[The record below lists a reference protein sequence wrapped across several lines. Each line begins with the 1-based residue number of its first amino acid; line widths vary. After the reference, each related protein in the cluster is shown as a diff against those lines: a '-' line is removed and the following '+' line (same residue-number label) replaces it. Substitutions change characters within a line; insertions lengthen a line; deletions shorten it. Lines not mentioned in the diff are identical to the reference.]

1 MDYPQLSLRYLQQ
14 ASRRASKL
22 GPRLKRWLV
31 GAGQVALLL
40 LVALL
45 IQWPAPVS
53 DDQLVAA
60 WPGSDLVVSH
70 WPMVLELQRTVAQA
84 HRLPLWNPYFGG
96 GLPLGADPL
105 AALFYPPTQLVYFFS
120 LRHYF
125 FLLMTLHF
133 FWAGLGTLLLARR
146 VLALPR
152 WPALVAAVSYMA
164 TPRLIS
170 HLGAGHVT
178 IMQTVCWYPWLA
190 LAAWA
195 TVRQP
200 LRWGPALA
208 FCVAMTLLAGHPQM
222 AYYGLLMLAAVSL
235 WFLLQRLRQAGRR
248 PALLSASCLLV
259 ACGLGV
265 ALAGVHLLPLQ
276 ELMRYSTRA
285 YALHPHDQITLTQF
299 LQALVNT
306 PPPGWLTWEGMI
318 APGLSVLC
326 LAAFGTASRTRKA
339 WLLVLAVMLV
349 ASLAMGQSSKV
360 YHVVQHLLPDFD
372 RFRGLARI
380 WFLGLLGIALLAGLG
395 TSTVTEA
402 LRRLSRAASL
412 GAGAL
417 LLALVVTNLTLLDQ
431 HYSQVGSVSLITTP
445 PRLALAAQQLA
456 GDGRIYSLQ
465 ENIPQLTA
473 AELELR
479 LADGADPLLV
489 GAYVQYMD
497 RAGGYYGTGYQQR
510 IPYDAPWVHP
520 DPRLLGLLH
529 VTVLV
534 SKRPLHDSHLLLV
547 GEIDGTFL
555 YRNSL
560 DAGPAYLLRPGPDGQ
575 PPSLAHY
582 QPLPATVQLLRLQ
595 DDEQSFRVTSATGGY
610 LVVATTAY
618 PGWIA
623 ILDGQRMPVQS
634 FAGLMPA
641 IRVGPGTHT
650 LSYLYRP
657 ASVLR
662 GTALSALGLL
672 TLLFWLAGWQLY
684 RRGRLPRIF
693 PRWPDRSRAA
703 PVGSASSAASPEQA
717 PSSEGEIAAS
727 LGQE

>member
-1 MDYPQLSLRYLQQ
+1 MST
-14 ASRRASKL
+14 L
-22 GPRLKRWLV
+22 GPWLKRWLV
-31 GAGQVALLL
+31 GAAQVALLL
-40 LVALL
+40 LVGLL

-84 HRLPLWNPYFGG
+84 HRFPLWNPYFGG

-105 AALFYPPTQLVYFFS
+105 AALFYPPTQLVHFFS
-120 LRHYF
+120 LRNYF
-125 FLLMTLHF
+125 FVLMTLHF

-152 WPALVAAVSYMA
+152 WPALVAAISYMA

-190 LAAWA
+190 LTTWA

-208 FCVAMTLLAGHPQM
+208 LCVAMTLLAGHPQM
-222 AYYGLLMLAAVSL
+222 AYYGLLMLATVAAWL
-235 WFLLQRLRQAGRR
+235 LLQQARQEGWR
-248 PALLSASCLLV
+248 PALFSATGLLV
-259 ACGLGV
+259 ACSLGV
-265 ALAGVHLLPLQ
+265 ALAGIHLLPLL

-285 YALHPHDQITLTQF
+285 YALHPKDQITLTQF
-299 LQALVNT
+299 LHSLVNE
-306 PPPGWLTWEGMI
+306 PPLGWITWEGMV

-326 LAAFGTASRTRKA
+326 LAVFGFVSRMRKT
-339 WLLVLAVMLV
+339 WPLVLGVVLV
-349 ASLAMGQSSKV
+349 ASLAMGQASWV
-360 YHVVQHLLPDFD
+360 YLVAHYVLPGFD

-380 WFLGLLGIALLAGLG
+380 WFLGLLGLALLAGLG
-395 TSTVTEA
+395 ASTLTQA
-402 LRRLSRAASL
+402 LRRQSRVASL
-412 GAGAL
+412 AVGVL
-417 LLALVVTNLTLLDQ
+417 LLALVATNLVLLDQ
-431 HYSQVGSVSLITTP
+431 RYSQVGSVSLITRP
-445 PRLALAAQQLA
+445 SRVALAAQQLA
-456 GDGRIYSLQ
+456 GNGRIYGVQ

-479 LADGADPLLV
+479 LADGADPLLI

-497 RAGGYYGTGYQQR
+497 RAGGYYSTGYQQR
-510 IPYDAPWVHP
+510 VPYDAPWVQP

-534 SKRPLHDSHLLLV
+534 SKRPLQDSHLLLA
-547 GEIDGTFL
+547 GKIDGTFL

-560 DAGPAYLLRPGPDGQ
+560 DAGPAYLLRPGSNGQ
-575 PPSLAHY
+575 LPSLDHY
-582 QPLPATVQLLRLQ
+582 QLLPATIQLLRLQ
-595 DDEQSFRVTSATGGY
+595 DDEQSFRETSATGGY

-623 ILDGQRMPVQS
+623 LLDGQRVPVQS

-662 GTALSALGLL
+662 GAALAALGLL
-672 TLLFWLAGWQLY
+672 TLLLWLAGWQLY
-684 RRGRLPRIF
+684 RRGRLPRMF
-693 PRWPDRSRAA
+693 PRWPHRSRAA
-703 PVGSASSAASPEQA
+703 LVGSVSSPASPEQA
-717 PSSEGEIAAS
+717 PSSEGEIATS

>member
-1 MDYPQLSLRYLQQ
+1 MGYFQLSLRHLQQ
-14 ASRRASKL
+14 ASRGVGKL
-22 GPRLKRWLV
+22 GPRLQRWLV

-45 IQWPAPVS
+45 IQWPAPAS

-105 AALFYPPTQLVYFFS
+105 AALFYPPTQLVHFFS
-120 LRHYF
+120 LRNYF
-125 FLLMTLHF
+125 FVLMTLHF

-195 TVRQP
+195 AIRQP

-208 FCVAMTLLAGHPQM
+208 VCVAMTLLAGHPQM

-235 WFLLQRLRQAGRR
+235 WFLLQRLRQTGWR
-248 PALLSASCLLV
+248 PALLSAGCLL
-259 ACGLGV
+259 AAGGLGM
-265 ALAGVHLLPLQ
+265 ALAGVHLLPLL

-285 YALHPHDQITLTQF
+285 YALHTKDQITLTQF
-299 LQALVNT
+299 LHSLVNE
-306 PPPGWLTWEGMI
+306 PPPGWLTWEDMI

-326 LAAFGTASRTRKA
+326 LAAFGTASRVRKA
-339 WLLVLAVMLV
+339 WLLALAVVLV

-360 YHVVQHLLPDFD
+360 YHVVQHFLPDFD

-380 WFLGLLGIALLAGLG
+380 WFLGLLGLALLAGLG
-395 TSTVTEA
+395 ASTLTQA

-412 GAGAL
+412 GAGVL
-417 LLALVVTNLTLLDQ
+417 LMALVATNLVLLDQ
-431 HYSQVGSVSLITTP
+431 HYSQVGSVSLITRP
-445 PRLALAAQQLA
+445 SRVALAAQQLA
-456 GDGRIYSLQ
+456 GNGRIYGVQ

-529 VTVLV
+529 VTLLV
-534 SKRPLHDSHLLLV
+534 SERPLQDSHLLLV
-547 GEIDGTFL
+547 SKIDGTFL

-560 DAGPAYLLRPGPDGQ
+560 DAGPAYLLRPGSNGQ
-575 PPSLAHY
+575 LPSLDHY
-582 QPLPATVQLLRLQ
+582 QLLPATIQLLRLQ

-623 ILDGQRMPVQS
+623 LLDGRRVPVQS
-634 FAGLMPA
+634 FTGLMPA

-657 ASVLR
+657 ASVPR
-662 GTALSALGLL
+662 GAAFSALGLL
-672 TLLFWLAGWQLY
+672 ALLLWLAGWQLY
-684 RRGRLPRIF
+684 RQGRLPRTF
-693 PRWPDRSRAA
+693 PRWPHRSRA
-703 PVGSASSAASPEQA
+703 VLVSESTSAASPAQA
-717 PSSEGEIAAS
+717 PSPEGEIATP

>member
-1 MDYPQLSLRYLQQ
+1 MCYLRLSLRHLLPVSGG
-14 ASRRASKL
+14 AKEC
-22 GPRLKRWLV
+22 GPRLRRWLI
-31 GAGQVALLL
+31 GIGQVALLL
-40 LVALL
+40 LVALAM
-45 IQWPAPVS
+45 QWPAPVNG
-53 DDQLVAA
+53 DELVAA

-70 WPMVLELQRTVAQA
+70 WPMALELQRTVAQA

-105 AALFYPPTQLVYFFS
+105 AALFYPPTQLVHFFS
-120 LRHYF
+120 LRNYF
-125 FLLMTLHF
+125 FVLMTLHF
-133 FWAGLGTLLLARR
+133 LWAGLGTLLLARR
-146 VLALPR
+146 ALGLPR

-208 FCVAMTLLAGHPQM
+208 VCVAMTLLAGHPQM
-222 AYYGLLMLAAVSL
+222 AYYGLLMLGTVSL
-235 WFLLQRLRQAGRR
+235 WLLVQQVWQSGWR
-248 PALLSASCLLV
+248 PALLSAGCLLL

-265 ALAGVHLLPLQ
+265 ALAAIHLWPLW

-285 YALHPHDQITLTQF
+285 YALHTKDQISLTQF
-299 LQALVNT
+299 LHALVDE
-306 PPPGWLTWEGMI
+306 PPLGWLTWEGMI

-326 LAAFGTASRTRKA
+326 LAVFGIASRVRKA
-339 WLLVLAVMLV
+339 WLLALGVILV
-349 ASLAMGQSSKV
+349 ASLAMGQASKV

-395 TSTVTEA
+395 AAGLTQPLQRFS
-402 LRRLSRAASL
+402 RL
-412 GAGAL
+412 AGLATGMA
-417 LLALVVTNLTLLDQ
+417 LLALVATNLVLLDQ
-431 HYSQVGSVSLITTP
+431 DYSQVGSVSLITTP
-445 PRLALAAQQLA
+445 SRVALVAQQLA
-456 GDGRIYSLQ
+456 GTGRVYGVQ
-465 ENIPQLTA
+465 ENIPQLIA
-473 AELELR
+473 AQLELR
-479 LADGADPLLV
+479 LADGADPLLI

-510 IPYDAPWVHP
+510 IPYDGPNVHP

-534 SKRPLHDSHLLLV
+534 SKRPLHDSHLLLI

-560 DAGPAYLLRPGPDGQ
+560 DAGPAYLLRPGSDGQ

-582 QPLPATVQLLRLQ
+582 QRLPATIQLLRLQ

-623 ILDGQRMPVQS
+623 VLDGQRVPVQS
-634 FAGLMPA
+634 FGGLMPA
-641 IRVGPGTHT
+641 IRIGPGTHT

-662 GTALSALGLL
+662 GAALSGLGLL
-672 TLLFWLAGWQLY
+672 ALLLWLAGWQLY
-684 RRGRLPRIF
+684 RRGRLPHLLLR
-693 PRWPDRSRAA
+693 RSGGPGAAAAGSPARAELA
-703 PVGSASSAASPEQA
+703 EQLPSPVGRE
-717 PSSEGEIAAS
+717 
-727 LGQE
+727 

>member
-1 MDYPQLSLRYLQQ
+1 M
-14 ASRRASKL
+14 
-22 GPRLKRWLV
+22 GPRQQGWLL
-31 GAGQVALLL
+31 GLGQVLL
-40 LVALL
+40 LVLVALGM
-45 IQWPAPVS
+45 QWPAPVDS
-53 DDQLVAA
+53 DQLVAA

-70 WPMVLELQRTVAQA
+70 WPMALELQRIVAQA

-105 AALFYPPTQLVYFFS
+105 AALFYPPTQLVHFFS
-120 LRHYF
+120 LRNYF
-125 FLLMTLHF
+125 FILMTLHF
-133 FWAGLGTLLLARR
+133 LWAGLGTLLLARR
-146 VLALPR
+146 VLGLPR

-190 LAAWA
+190 LAGWA

-200 LRWGPALA
+200 LRWGPALGM
-208 FCVAMTLLAGHPQM
+208 CVAMTLLAGHPQM
-222 AYYGLLMLAAVSL
+222 AYYGLLMLVTVSL
-235 WFLLQRLRQAGRR
+235 WFLWQHAWRSGWRS
-248 PALLSASCLLV
+248 ALLSAGCLLV

-265 ALAGVHLLPLQ
+265 ALAAIHLLPLL

-285 YALHPHDQITLTQF
+285 YALHPKDQISLTQF
-299 LQALVNT
+299 LHALVNE

-318 APGLSVLC
+318 SPGLSVLC
-326 LAAFGTASRTRKA
+326 LAIFGIASRVRKA
-339 WLLVLAVMLV
+339 WLLALGVVVV
-349 ASLAMGQSSKV
+349 ASLAMGQASKV
-360 YHVVQHLLPDFD
+360 YHVVQHFLPDFD

-395 TSTVTEA
+395 ASGLTQP
-402 LRRLSRAASL
+402 LQRLSRLASL
-412 GAGAL
+412 AVGVS
-417 LLALVVTNLTLLDQ
+417 LLALVATHLVLLDQ
-431 HYSQVGSVSLITTP
+431 DYSQVGSVGQITTP
-445 PRLALAAQQLA
+445 SRVALAAQQLA
-456 GDGRIYSLQ
+456 GTGRVYGLQ

-473 AELELR
+473 AQLGLR
-479 LADGADPLLV
+479 LADGADPLLI

-510 IPYDAPWVHP
+510 IPYDGPKVRP

-534 SKRPLHDSHLLLV
+534 SKRPLHDSHLLLLR
-547 GEIDGTFL
+547 EIDGTFL

-575 PPSLAHY
+575 PPSLTHY
-582 QPLPATVQLLRLQ
+582 QRLPATIQLLRLQ
-595 DDEQSFRVTSATGGY
+595 DDEQSFRVTGATGGY

-623 ILDGQRMPVQS
+623 ILDGQRVPVQS
-634 FAGLMPA
+634 FGGLMPA
-641 IRVGPGTHT
+641 IRIGPGTHT

-662 GTALSALGLL
+662 GAALSGFGLL
-672 TLLFWLAGWQLY
+672 ALLLWLIGWQLY
-684 RRGRLPRIF
+684 RRGRLPHL
-693 PRWPDRSRAA
+693 PRRPSSGPQVAVVSATPQAA
-703 PVGSASSAASPEQA
+703 PSEQA
-717 PSSEGEIAAS
+717 PSPVGSE
-727 LGQE
+727 